1 MNISLI
7 ITLYPPHFKYIID
20 LIKNIEQFTLLPT
33 EVIISVSEY
42 NDTFPTIH
50 SSILNIKLLP
60 INIKQN
66 ASQNRNRAIN
76 VAIGE
81 YICIAD
87 GDDLI
92 HVKKLE
98 ICSNIFKNNP
108 EVNLLVHNYDTFC
121 VKSRQWDFNKNID
134 DSAIKLHECFIDSTC
149 SNIATKNCDC
159 VHHAHVFFK
168 KSICNHIK
176 YREGIQYERK
186 EDGLFCQDIIRQ
198 IGNVYMVDLK
208 LIGYSVYM

>member
-1 MNISLI
+1 MSISLI
-7 ITLYPPHFKYIID
+7 VTLYPPHFKYIID
-20 LIKNIEQFTLLPT
+20 LIKHIEQFTLLPT

-42 NDTFPTIH
+42 NDTFTTIN
-50 SSILNIKLLP
+50 SSILNIKILP

-108 EVNLLVHNYDTFC
+108 EVNLLVHNYATFC
-121 VKSRQWDFNKNID
+121 VKSHQWDFNKHID
-134 DSAIKLHECFIDSTC
+134 DSDIELHECFINPIG
-149 SNIATKNCDC
+149 SNISTKQPYDI
-159 VHHAHVFFK
+159 HHAHVFFK
-168 KSICNHIK
+168 KSIFNYIK
-176 YREGIQYERK
+176 YREDIQSERK

-208 LIGYSVYM
+208 LIGYRVR